1 MNWFLKLVSFLALVL
16 ICYGQDTHK
25 KNETSCTGRP
35 DDWLA
40 EIGCWGYNY
49 CKNGTTIP
57 FVCPPSTVYDRDAKK
72 CVPPGSSSTACGTS
86 TICSGLPDG
95 RYPDIGCKS
104 YYVCVAGVNNG
115 RIYCPA
121 TLVFDSNLDN
131 CNWANNVPPPCGTKK
146 D

>member
-16 ICYGQDTHK
+16 ICYGKDT
-25 KNETSCTGRP
+25 NETSCTKQLNG
-35 DDWLA
+35 WIA

-49 CKNGTTIP
+49 CENGTLVP
-57 FVCPPSTVYDRDAKK
+57 FVCPPSTVYDRDTKK
-72 CVPPGSSSTACGTS
+72 CVPPGSNTTACGTP
-86 TICSGLPDG
+86 TICSGLPSG

-104 YYVCVAGVNNG
+104 YYVCYEGVNNG

-121 TLVFDSNLDN
+121 SLVFDSTLGL
-131 CNWANNVPPPCGTKK
+131 CNWAYNVPPPCGTKK